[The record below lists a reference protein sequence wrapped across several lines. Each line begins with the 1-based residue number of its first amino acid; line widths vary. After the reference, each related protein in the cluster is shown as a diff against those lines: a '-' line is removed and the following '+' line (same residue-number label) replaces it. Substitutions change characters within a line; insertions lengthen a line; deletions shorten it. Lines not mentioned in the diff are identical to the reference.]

1 MKLLRHIKKNLEPLG
16 RLARPREDWHQSAL
30 RIHFLNAGMRPAV
43 TPLFFFAAKSAL
55 ALLLPAGLAGL
66 LTYHHN
72 LVMLQGALLIAAS
85 AAGYYLPNTW
95 LTLRI
100 RQRQRAI
107 ARALPELLDLLVL
120 CVEAGL
126 SLEQSVT
133 RIGREFAG
141 HAPALA
147 QELHVASLELA
158 AGSGRTRALR
168 HLAQRVG
175 LEAVDGLVSLLIQAE
190 RFGTRIGD
198 ALAVQAE
205 HLRLQRRRAVEHA
218 AATLGVKLL
227 FPLVFCIFP
236 GLLVVLVGPAFI
248 GIYRMLST

>member
-1 MKLLRHIKKNLEPLG
+1 MTLLRYIKNGLESLG
-16 RLARPREDWHQSAL
+16 RLARPQEDWHQSAL
-30 RIHFLNAGMRPAV
+30 RIRFLNAGMRLPA
-43 TPLFFFAAKSAL
+43 TPLSYFAAKSVL
-55 ALLLPAGLAGL
+55 ALLLPAS
-66 LTYHHN
+66 
-72 LVMLQGALLIAAS
+72 LVAMVVLHQGSAMLQGALLIVAS
-85 AAGYYLPNTW
+85 TAGYYLPNTW

-100 RQRQRAI
+100 RRRQRAI

-126 SLEQSVT
+126 SLEQSVA
-133 RIGREFAG
+133 RVSREFTD
-141 HAPALA
+141 HAPVLA
-147 QELHVASLELA
+147 QELHTASLELA

-175 LEAVDGLVSLLIQAE
+175 LESVNGLVSLLIQAE
-190 RFGTRIGD
+190 RFGTRVGD
-198 ALAVQAE
+198 ALGVQAE
-205 HLRLQRRRAVEHA
+205 HLRHQRRRTVEHA

-248 GIYRMLST
+248 GIYRTLST

>member
-1 MKLLRHIKKNLEPLG
+1 MSLFRYVKNGLEPLG

-30 RIHFLNAGMRPAV
+30 RIRFLNAGMRQPV
-43 TPLFFFAAKSAL
+43 TPLLYFAAKSIL
-55 ALLLPAGLAGL
+55 ALLLPASFAGM
-66 LTYHHN
+66 
-72 LVMLQGALLIAAS
+72 LVFHQGPALLQGALLIIAS
-85 AAGYYLPNTW
+85 ATGYYLPNTW
-95 LTLRI
+95 LRLRI
-100 RQRQRAI
+100 RRRQRAI
-107 ARALPELLDLLVL
+107 ARSLPEVLDLLVL

-133 RIGREFAG
+133 RVGREFTD

-147 QELHVASLELA
+147 QELHFAALELA
-158 AGSGRTRALR
+158 SGSGRTRALR

-175 LEAVDGLVSLLIQAE
+175 LESMDGLVSLLIQAE
-190 RFGTRIGD
+190 RFGTRVGD
-198 ALAVQAE
+198 ALGVQAE
-205 HLRLQRRRAVEHA
+205 HLRRQRRRTVESA

-248 GIYRMLST
+248 GIYRVLST

>member
-1 MKLLRHIKKNLEPLG
+1 MTLIRRIQDKLEPLG

-30 RIHFLNAGMRPAV
+30 RTRFLNAGIRQPA
-43 TPLFFFAAKSAL
+43 TPLLYFAFKSAL

-66 LTYHHN
+66 LVFHQGSGI
-72 LVMLQGALLIAAS
+72 LQGALSLVAS
-85 AAGYYLPNTW
+85 ATGYYLPNVW
-95 LTLRI
+95 LALRI
-100 RQRQRAI
+100 RQRQRVI
-107 ARALPELLDLLVL
+107 ARALPDLLDLLVL

-126 SLEQSVT
+126 SLEQSVA
-133 RIGREFAG
+133 RVGREFIN

-147 QELHVASLELA
+147 QELQAVSLELA

-175 LEAVDGLVSLLIQAE
+175 LESLEGLVSLLIQAE
-190 RFGTRIGD
+190 RFGTRVSD
-198 ALAVQAE
+198 ALIVQAE
-205 HLRLQRRRAVEHA
+205 HLRQQRRRAVEHA

-248 GIYRMLST
+248 GIYRALST